1 MGNGCIEWVASP
13 QSSLVLH
20 MSSSLCSIF
29 PGSRPSG
36 AEAWLEYIAGN
47 LTAWWAILGLSVL
60 TDFLLVP
67 VALSLYLALK
77 GIDKNAM
84 LVATAFVGLFV
95 VLDLALTWT
104 NYASGSPSAA
114 TTRQATDAAQRAV
127 FVAAAIY
134 PSSVVES
141 NLLFVYNSFT
151 LGVGI
156 LITGSRYV
164 EGNLQQEHGLLGL
177 AYRHPCNCFGSK
189 FLFRKFREYRSC
201 CPRFRSHYSVVLV
214 CRLQTLQ
221 ARSAVIPGE
230 RTVHTYAQWL
240 ANHERPHIKQIERI
254 VNPLRMYHR
263 PPLEQAAHT
272 ALTCRGRVT

>member
-1 MGNGCIEWVASP
+1 MSAQEHDSFNAVDPDGKPLYRVGGISAIVFGLAYIVIIALYVPMGA
-13 QSSLVLH
+13 
-20 MSSSLCSIF
+20 
-29 PGSRPSG
+29 RPSG

-67 VALSLYLALK
+67 VVLALYLALK

-104 NYASGSPSAA
+104 NYASGIALSGYYAAA
-114 TTRQATDAAQRAV
+114 TDDAQRAV

-141 NLLFVYNSFT
+141 NLLFVYNSLT

-156 LITGSRYV
+156 LITGLV
-164 EGNLQQEHGLLGL
+164 MLKGILQQEHGLLGL

-189 FLFRKFREYRSC
+189 FLFRKFCEYRS
-201 CPRFRSHYSVVLV
+201 VLSSLPFS
-214 CRLQTLQ
+214 LQCGSCL
-221 ARSAVIPGE
+221 
-230 RTVHTYAQWL
+230 
-240 ANHERPHIKQIERI
+240 
-254 VNPLRMYHR
+254 
-263 PPLEQAAHT
+263 
-272 ALTCRGRVT
+272 